1 MSRTASLPM
10 SRLGAS
16 RDRRHPAIRTPTEC
30 TYSRRSPRGTSL
42 GCFGIQLDI
51 TNRMRIRI
59 VSADQ
64 TAATFYDVEHLA
76 DGLRVARRLEHPA
89 GHLHNRDLV
98 SDRPGRK
105 DDHAPLS
112 GRRRGATA
120 HHGTGGERSPH
131 KHEAQV
137 FVRQIVEELERERA
151 GFDRLVL
158 MAGPEM
164 LGLLRDAL
172 SEGLRGQLI
181 AEVGKDLEG
190 QPSLAVLE
198 HLPRTVFARPTH
210 P

>member
-1 MSRTASLPM
+1 
-10 SRLGAS
+10 
-16 RDRRHPAIRTPTEC
+16 
-30 TYSRRSPRGTSL
+30 
-42 GCFGIQLDI
+42 
-51 TNRMRIRI
+51 MRIRI

-120 HHGTGGERSPH
+120 HHATGGERSPH
-131 KHEAQV
+131 KHEAQL
-137 FVRQIVEELERERA
+137 FARQIAAELEHERA
-151 GFDRLVL
+151 DFDRLVL

-172 SEGLRGQLI
+172 SDGLRAQI
-181 AEVGKDLEG
+181 TAEVGKDLER
-190 QPSLAVLE
+190 QPPLAVLE
-198 HLPRTVFARPTH
+198 HLPRAVFARPAY